1 MYERKGE
8 AREFVAESRED
19 AIAEAKR
26 FFGIEETGLRLS
38 DLNPD
43 EIHGLAGRIVVVA
56 APEGSPKVASGGGD
70 DGGGR
75 GERGGR
81 GGRDGG
87 RGGRDGGRGG
97 RDGGR
102 GGRDGGRDGGRG
114 GRERGGSRGGGRPDR
129 EAAAPQTEATNEEI
143 GESKGT
149 AKGDLGEAGQ
159 FLLGAVE
166 RMALG
171 PFDIAESS
179 DGDYVIYQLSGRAAQ
194 ALGSGD
200 GRGVDALQLLA
211 NQAAMQKDENAPR
224 IIVDAEGSSEKRET
238 FLGRLA
244 ERAASRARETERSVA
259 LDPMNPKDRRIIH
272 VALRDSEGV
281 ATMSQ
286 GSGQYRQVVV
296 VPEGAPEYDE
306 AKKAADE
313 ANSSD

>member
-26 FFGIEETGLRLS
+26 FFGIDEAQLRLS
-38 DLNPD
+38 DLNPS

-56 APEGSPKVASGGGD
+56 APQDSPKVTSGGGD

-81 GGRDGG
+81 DGARGERGGRGG

-97 RDGGR
+97 RAGGR
-102 GGRDGGRDGGRG
+102 GGRDGGRGGRA
-114 GRERGGSRGGGRPDR
+114 
-129 EAAAPQTEATNEEI
+129 AAAPQTEASSEEI
-143 GESKGT
+143 DESKGT

-200 GRGVDALQLLA
+200 GRGIDALQLLA

-224 IIVDAEGSSEKRET
+224 VIVDAEGSSEKRET

-272 VALRDSEGV
+272 VALRDTEGV
-281 ATMSQ
+281 ATLSQ

-296 VPEGAPEYDE
+296 VPEGTPEYDE
-306 AKKAADE
+306 ARKAADE

>member
-26 FFGIEETGLRLS
+26 FFGIDEAQLRLS
-38 DLNPD
+38 DLNPG

-56 APEGSPKVASGGGD
+56 APQDSPKVTSGGGD

-75 GERGGR
+75 GERGGRDGARGERGGRGGR

-102 GGRDGGRDGGRG
+102 GGRA
-114 GRERGGSRGGGRPDR
+114 
-129 EAAAPQTEATNEEI
+129 AAAPQTEATSEEI
-143 GESKGT
+143 DESKGT

-200 GRGVDALQLLA
+200 GRGIDALQLLT

-224 IIVDAEGSSEKRET
+224 VIVDAEGSSEKRET

-272 VALRDSEGV
+272 VALRDTEGV
-281 ATMSQ
+281 ATLSQ

-296 VPEGAPEYDE
+296 VPEGTPEYDE
-306 AKKAADE
+306 ARKAADE

>member
-26 FFGIEETGLRLS
+26 FFGIDEAQLRLS
-38 DLNPD
+38 DLNPS

-56 APEGSPKVASGGGD
+56 APQDSPKVTSGGGD

-75 GERGGR
+75 GERGGRDGARGERGGRGGR

-102 GGRDGGRDGGRG
+102 GGRA
-114 GRERGGSRGGGRPDR
+114 
-129 EAAAPQTEATNEEI
+129 AAAPQTEASSEEI
-143 GESKGT
+143 DESKGT

-200 GRGVDALQLLA
+200 GRGIDALQLLA

-224 IIVDAEGSSEKRET
+224 VIVDAEGSSEKRET

-272 VALRDSEGV
+272 VALRDTEGV
-281 ATMSQ
+281 APLSQ
-286 GSGQYRQVVV
+286 GRGQYRQVVG
-296 VPEGAPEYDE
+296 VPEGTPEYDE
-306 AKKAADE
+306 ARKAADE

>member
-8 AREFVAESRED
+8 AREFVADSREEAVAD
-19 AIAEAKR
+19 AAR
-26 FFGIEETGLRLS
+26 FFGMEEGELRLS
-38 DLNPD
+38 DLNPN

-56 APEGSPKVASGGGD
+56 APEGSPKVSAGGGD

-81 GGRDGG
+81 SE
-87 RGGRDGGRGG
+87 RGGREGGRE
-97 RDGGR
+97 
-102 GGRDGGRDGGRG
+102 GGRG
-114 GRERGGSRGGGRPDR
+114 GRERGGRSERGGREGGRGER
-129 EAAAPQTEATNEEI
+129 ESAPSEAGAAPSGSATPEEI
-143 GESKGT
+143 AASKGT
-149 AKGDLGEAGQ
+149 AKGEIGDVGQ

-171 PFDIAESS
+171 AFEIAESS
-179 DGDYVIYQLSGRAAQ
+179 DGDYVIYQLSGPAAE
-194 ALGSGD
+194 ALGAGD

-211 NQAAMQKDENAPR
+211 NQAAMKDNDDAPR
-224 IIVDAEGSSEKRET
+224 VIVDAEGSSEKRES
-238 FLGRLA
+238 FLARLA
-244 ERAASRARETERSVA
+244 ERAASRAKETERSVA

-272 VALRDSEGV
+272 VALRDSDGV

-296 VPEGAPEYDE
+296 VPEGAPEYED

-313 ANSSD
+313 ANSGD

>member
-26 FFGIEETGLRLS
+26 FFGTEEAELRLS
-38 DLNPD
+38 DLNPN
-43 EIHGLAGRIVVVA
+43 EIHGLAGRVVVVA
-56 APEGSPKVASGGGD
+56 APEGSPKVTSGGGD

-87 RGGRDGGRGG
+87 RGGRGGRDGGRGG

-102 GGRDGGRDGGRG
+102 GGR
-114 GRERGGSRGGGRPDR
+114 ERGGNRGGGRSDR
-129 EAAAPQTEATNEEI
+129 EAAAPQAEATSEEI

-159 FLLGAVE
+159 FLLGALE

-200 GRGVDALQLLA
+200 GRGIDALQLLA
-211 NQAAMQKDENAPR
+211 NQAAMQNDENAPR
-224 IIVDAEGSSEKRET
+224 VIVDAEGSSEKRET

-259 LDPMNPKDRRIIH
+259 LDPMNPRDRRIIH
-272 VALRDSEGV
+272 VALRDTEGV